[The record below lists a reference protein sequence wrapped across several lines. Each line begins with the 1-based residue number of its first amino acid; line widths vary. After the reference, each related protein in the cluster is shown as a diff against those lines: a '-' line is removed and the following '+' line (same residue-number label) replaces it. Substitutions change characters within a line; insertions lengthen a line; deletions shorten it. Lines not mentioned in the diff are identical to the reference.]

1 MEPISI
7 ELPHN
12 DNIFRKRKKK
22 GFDVEAWVRRELGR
36 AQRELQMLKHQTHV
50 LCLIGHLKYL
60 NSFASDHDS
69 TELLLATAMSVIPP
83 TYSVP
88 AKDLDMVRLA
98 AFVSWFKS
106 AFQVLFCYFHEKIPQ
121 KLIFSL
127 SRFYCSKQ
135 VFLMKKIQQI
145 DLSEL

>member
-12 DNIFRKRKKK
+12 DNIFRKKKKK

-83 TYSVP
+83 TYSVS

-98 AFVSWFKS
+98 AFVSWFKTG
-106 AFQVLFCYFHEKIPQ
+106 FQVNF
-121 KLIFSL
+121 
-127 SRFYCSKQ
+127 
-135 VFLMKKIQQI
+135 FLHF
-145 DLSEL
+145 

>member
-83 TYSVP
+83 TYSVL

-106 AFQVLFCYFHEKIPQ
+106 AFQVF
-121 KLIFSL
+121 IFL
-127 SRFYCSKQ
+127 H
-135 VFLMKKIQQI
+135 FLNF
-145 DLSEL
+145 L

>member
-121 KLIFSL
+121 KLIFSC
-127 SRFYCSKQ
+127 RDFMVVNNY
-135 VFLMKKIQQI
+135 FL
-145 DLSEL
+145 